1 MKRYF
6 SFLVVIALALTAGA
20 QHTDLSSYYSAAKG
34 KKGEALKTALYGI
47 ISTGVS
53 YSSYNGLWTHFESTD
68 KRSDGKVWDMY
79 SGTSNFVFGTNQDT
93 GSGDAEGQYY
103 NREHSFPKSWF
114 GGSTS
119 AGAGTD
125 LFHL

>member
-1 MKRYF
+1 MKRH
-6 SFLVVIALALTAGA
+6 FLLLTLFVLATLLSA
-20 QHTDLSSYYSAAKG
+20 QHTNLSSYYSAAKN
-34 KKGEALKTALYGI
+34 KKGSALKTALCGI

-53 YSSYNGLWTHFESTD
+53 YSSYNGLWTYFESTD

-93 GSGDAEGQYY
+93 GSGNAENQYY

-119 AGAGTD
+119 AGVGTD
-125 LFHL
+125 PESL